1 MKSTLNLSLI
11 FHLIL
16 ALCIG
21 VPTSFVYS
29 KEHPHILPDNDMR
42 IPDMRAKNPGLVTE
56 SEFNQVISILKKIYS
71 ADIETKSGLKFIVNA
86 NWEDDTV
93 NAYATREV
101 ESWSIHI
108 AGGLARAKAM
118 TKDSLALIVCH
129 EIGHHL
135 GGAPRTF
142 LFDGWPSAEGQADYW
157 ATSKCLKRYYQEL
170 RNEEVVLDDRIP
182 EKVMNDCRMVY
193 KSMAEFK
200 ICLRSQLAAV
210 DFSNFLNMLPTTK
223 VATSINLL
231 DTREVKGTNT
241 NDYPRPQCRVD
252 TVYAGTLCTIHHSV
266 QTSDT
271 DDKIGHCIDQTK
283 PGTRPKCWYKH

>member
-1 MKSTLNLSLI
+1 MNLSLKAPT
-11 FHLIL
+11 FFPLIL
-16 ALCIG
+16 ALILW
-21 VPTSFVYS
+21 VQTSVALAQTI
-29 KEHPHILPDNDMR
+29 PNILPDNDMR
-42 IPDMRAKNPGLVTE
+42 IPDMRAKNPGIVSE
-56 SEFNQVISILKKIYS
+56 SEFNQVISTIKKIYT
-71 ADIETKSGLKFIVNA
+71 ADIEAKSGLKFIVNA

-142 LFDGWPSAEGQADYW
+142 LFEGWPSAEGQADYW

-170 RNEEVVLDDRIP
+170 RHEEVVLDDKIP
-182 EKVMNDCRMVY
+182 EKVLSDCRSVY
-193 KSMAEFK
+193 KSLSEIK

-210 DFSNFLNMLPTTK
+210 DFSNFLNMLPSTK
-223 VATSINLL
+223 VATSINLT

-252 TVYAGTLCTIHHSV
+252 TVYAGSLCTIHHSV

-283 PGTRPKCWYKH
+283 PGTRPKCWFKH